1 MTPAQEVAKIAD
13 VPLEIEVEL
22 DRVELKIGAL
32 LDLDVDSILEMPRS
46 AGENLDIYIGGKLV
60 GFGEIVIIENTM
72 GIRITDFKSEDY
84 RRMELLQQLAAV
96 ALVLALLGAAF
107 WLLQRNRL

>member
-1 MTPAQEVAKIAD
+1 MTPSQEVAKIAD

-22 DRVELKIGAL
+22 DRVDLKISAL

-46 AGENLDIYIGGKLV
+46 AGENLDIYIGGRLV

-72 GIRITDFKSEDY
+72 GIRITDFKSED
-84 RRMELLQQLAAV
+84 
-96 ALVLALLGAAF
+96 
-107 WLLQRNRL
+107 

>member
-1 MTPAQEVAKIAD
+1 MAKTAAQEVVQIAD

-46 AGENLDIYIGGKLV
+46 AGENLDIYIGGRLV
-60 GFGEIVIIENTM
+60 GYGEIVIIENTM
-72 GIRITDFKSEDY
+72 GIRITDFKSED
-84 RRMELLQQLAAV
+84 
-96 ALVLALLGAAF
+96 
-107 WLLQRNRL
+107 

>member
-1 MTPAQEVAKIAD
+1 VTPGQEVAKIAD
-13 VPLEIEVEL
+13 VPIDIEVEL

-72 GIRITDFKSEDY
+72 GIRITDFKSE
-84 RRMELLQQLAAV
+84 E
-96 ALVLALLGAAF
+96 
-107 WLLQRNRL
+107 

>member
-22 DRVELKIGAL
+22 DRVEMKIGAL

-46 AGENLDIYIGGKLV
+46 AGENLDIYIGGRLV

-72 GIRITDFKSEDY
+72 GIRITDFRSED
-84 RRMELLQQLAAV
+84 
-96 ALVLALLGAAF
+96 
-107 WLLQRNRL
+107 

>member
-1 MTPAQEVAKIAD
+1 MTAAQESAKIAD

-72 GIRITDFKSEDY
+72 GIRITDFRSE
-84 RRMELLQQLAAV
+84 E
-96 ALVLALLGAAF
+96 
-107 WLLQRNRL
+107 

>member
-1 MTPAQEVAKIAD
+1 MTPAQEVATISD

-22 DRVELKIGAL
+22 DRVDLKISAL

-46 AGENLDIYIGGKLV
+46 AGENLDIYIGGRLV

-72 GIRITDFKSEDY
+72 GIRITDFKSED
-84 RRMELLQQLAAV
+84 
-96 ALVLALLGAAF
+96 
-107 WLLQRNRL
+107 

>member
-22 DRVELKIGAL
+22 DRVEMKIGSI
-32 LDLDVDSILEMPRS
+32 LDLDVDSLLEMPRS

-72 GIRITDFKSEDY
+72 GIRITDFKSED
-84 RRMELLQQLAAV
+84 
-96 ALVLALLGAAF
+96 
-107 WLLQRNRL
+107 

>member
-1 MTPAQEVAKIAD
+1 MSPSQEVAKLAN

-22 DRVELKIGAL
+22 DRVELKVGAL

-72 GIRITDFKSEDY
+72 GIRITDFKSED
-84 RRMELLQQLAAV
+84 
-96 ALVLALLGAAF
+96 
-107 WLLQRNRL
+107 

>member
-1 MTPAQEVAKIAD
+1 MTPSEEIAKIAD

-46 AGENLDIYIGGKLV
+46 AGENLDIYIGGRLV

-72 GIRITDFKSEDY
+72 GIRITDFRSED
-84 RRMELLQQLAAV
+84 
-96 ALVLALLGAAF
+96 
-107 WLLQRNRL
+107 

>member
-1 MTPAQEVAKIAD
+1 MTPAQEVDKIAD

-22 DRVELKIGAL
+22 DRVELKISAL

-46 AGENLDIYIGGKLV
+46 AGENLDIYIGGRLV

-72 GIRITDFKSEDY
+72 GIRITDFKSED
-84 RRMELLQQLAAV
+84 
-96 ALVLALLGAAF
+96 
-107 WLLQRNRL
+107 

>member
-1 MTPAQEVAKIAD
+1 MKPAQEVAQIAD
-13 VPLEIEVEL
+13 VPIDIEVEL

-72 GIRITDFKSEDY
+72 GIRITDFKSED
-84 RRMELLQQLAAV
+84 
-96 ALVLALLGAAF
+96 
-107 WLLQRNRL
+107 

>member
-1 MTPAQEVAKIAD
+1 MTAGQEVSKIAD

-32 LDLDVDSILEMPRS
+32 LDLDIDSILEMPRS
-46 AGENLDIYIGGKLV
+46 AGENLDIYIGGRLV

-72 GIRITDFKSEDY
+72 GIRITDFKSED
-84 RRMELLQQLAAV
+84 
-96 ALVLALLGAAF
+96 
-107 WLLQRNRL
+107 